1 MPFSATVNLG
11 TVGVAITSVKLY
23 GCTGNSGGN
32 CTGCTA
38 LTGYENVNV
47 STFPLLV
54 SGIPNGVIYIQAE
67 ALGAC
72 SADAVKQ
79 CISISGIPGATPAPT
94 STPTPTPTG
103 TSAPGATPN
112 PTSTPTPTPSPSGT
126 TPDAT
131 PNPTSTPTP
140 TATTALPGCGST
152 VTGTYAPSGYT
163 LQTVS
168 LDLSGAING
177 GTISVQYT
185 ANNRPNRFN
194 IYGGGNLIVSSLWAG
209 SDTDYQGPWTGNP
222 IDEDGTGY
230 ITFVY
235 NSSLSYQLKVDVGGA
250 NPSNILE
257 DSWSATFSCG
267 SPAATSTPTPTATPS
282 YYSITVNLQGM
293 IGQNGNLQVY
303 QSADGI
309 TYQPSLTL
317 TSNDGDYA
325 SSGFNGTPG
334 YWYYLA
340 VARTSGGTGM
350 NDKLNLYTQVSLS
363 DFEPGPINGAWCT
376 SSGNTLTT
384 QDTPFQLPNPIQSRQ
399 SIIFYGGLNE
409 GCL

>member
-1 MPFSATVNLG
+1 MPFSATINLG

-23 GCTGNSGGN
+23 GCTGTSGGN

-38 LTGYENVNV
+38 LTGYENVSV

-54 SGIPNGVIYIQAE
+54 NGIPNGVTYIQAE

-72 SADAVKQ
+72 SADLVKQ

-112 PTSTPTPTPSPSGT
+112 PTSTQTQTPTPTPTPST
-126 TPDAT
+126 TSDTT
-131 PNPTSTPTP
+131 PNPTST
-140 TATTALPGCGST
+140 
-152 VTGTYAPSGYT
+152 
-163 LQTVS
+163 Q
-168 LDLSGAING
+168 
-177 GTISVQYT
+177 
-185 ANNRPNRFN
+185 
-194 IYGGGNLIVSSLWAG
+194 
-209 SDTDYQGPWTGNP
+209 
-222 IDEDGTGY
+222 
-230 ITFVY
+230 
-235 NSSLSYQLKVDVGGA
+235 
-250 NPSNILE
+250 
-257 DSWSATFSCG
+257 
-267 SPAATSTPTPTATPS
+267 TPTPTPTITSDCVTSVQFEVDTGGDVRYVDCCGNTEYVNVGAGPEVINGCIQNGSLFQVGASIRDISYGGSPCSCIPAPTPSPSPSATPS

-309 TYQPSLTL
+309 SYQSSLTL

-334 YWYYLA
+334 YWYYLI
-340 VARTSGGTGM
+340 VARTSGGSGM
-350 NDKLNLYTQVSLS
+350 NDVLNLYTQVGLT
-363 DFEPGPINGAWCT
+363 DFSPGPINGAWCD
-376 SSGNTLTT
+376 SNANTL
-384 QDTPFQLPNPIQSRQ
+384 QSDPFQLPNPIQGRQ